1 MQQGE
6 KKLEVTTIQISTS
19 NIREVITTL
28 INDYIRIEKN
38 ETGLA
43 YQQQSN
49 FKMGQINII
58 TKLMDE
64 EWDFKGTGQCYYDFL
79 KYLVEKYK
87 LSVWRI
93 NDLFEQKEK

>member
-6 KKLEVTTIQISTS
+6 KKLEVSTIQISTS

-43 YQQQSN
+43 YQQQSY

-58 TKLMDE
+58 TKLMGE

-79 KYLVEKYK
+79 KYLVEKYE
-87 LSVWRI
+87 LSVWKI
-93 NDLFEQKEK
+93 NDLWELKKK

>member
-1 MQQGE
+1 MS
-6 KKLEVTTIQISTS
+6 TIQISSS

-43 YQQQSN
+43 YQQQSY
-49 FKMGQINII
+49 FKMGQINIL
-58 TKLMDE
+58 TKLMGE

-79 KYLVEKYK
+79 NYLVEKYE

-93 NDLFEQKEK
+93 NDLFEPKKK

>member
-1 MQQGE
+1 M
-6 KKLEVTTIQISTS
+6 EVTTIQISTS

-64 EWDFKGTGQCYYDFL
+64 EWDFKRTGQCYYDFL
-79 KYLVEKYK
+79 KYLVEKYE